1 VRLWTPFA
9 DRCRECGRRRPRRR
23 YNPLKFAAG
32 DRLLDASGNRI
43 LDASGNVMLD
53 DGAGNGCCCC
63 TQCPNDSNGDPVLP
77 SRFCF
82 CGATGARYNQI
93 VAVFSDVGICTGSF
107 ACNNSICNDGTMNRY
122 EVTGSWSGG
131 TYTLTHDATTTAW
144 KVDIPSF
151 TDVIVKAYD
160 THGTKFLETN
170 AMTILVTET
179 PSVGPTPSSLLV
191 IAYAYQSPS
200 TSCATSAFI
209 GSGATLF
216 TAVIKP
222 GVCLDGTTLT
232 STRTSARCTT
242 CLLED
247 SDNDAGAPGYG
258 GSVLLSACA

>member
-1 VRLWTPFA
+1 MRLWTPFA

-63 TQCPNDSNGDPVLP
+63 TQCPNDSDGNPVVP

-82 CGATGARYNQI
+82 CGGSGARYYQI
-93 VAVFSDVGICTGSF
+93 VAAISGVSICTGSF
-107 ACNNSICNDGTMNRY
+107 TCNNDICNGGTMNRY
-122 EVTGSWSGG
+122 EVSGSWSGG
-131 TYTLTHDATTTAW
+131 TYTLTHDPSSTSW
-144 KVDIPSF
+144 RVVVPSF

-170 AMTILVTET
+170 TLTILVNEIAAVGAT
-179 PSVGPTPSSLLV
+179 PSMLAVT
-191 IAYAYQSPS
+191 AYAHQSPS
-200 TSCATSAFI
+200 NSCASSAFI

-216 TAVIKP
+216 VASASP
-222 GVCLDGTTLT
+222 GVCLDGTTLS
-232 STRTSARCTT
+232 STRTSSRCSSP
-242 CLLED
+242 CLRED
-247 SDNDAGAPGYG
+247 DDDPGSPGYG
-258 GSVLLSACA
+258 GSVLLSACP